1 MMPIH
6 CTDAVKRAL
15 LLFQRISSFFAFLLI
30 PFLGGNDLPLYF
42 LTIDRFWIE
51 TSFII
56 SLIVSLFAFYLGGVG
71 SDQRFG
77 RFLLAISPLALMC
90 VISFAYTWNRL
101 STLNE
106 INLFVWSIG
115 AVFLYLTSHDRDVLH
130 EALIVGSLLL
140 VLGAIIQLKI
150 LLPGLAQVFTSGKNA
165 QIVREQIAP
174 FGAFLNQ
181 NMLGGYFLY
190 TLPLAVYFVAVK
202 KRSVYLFVATALTLG
217 VFLSLSR
224 LAMLIGFAGVVFSCV
239 LMGRIKRRLLVTLT
253 SSFVCALLLFL
264 VLVQGD
270 NRENV
275 STMRNLL
282 GTKVERVSTEITTL
296 DKRTAIWRDSFRAF
310 LSKPIGGYGAGT
322 FEYAYRKF
330 YDGGLYTKYAHGS
343 LAKTAVELGSL
354 GLVSLF
360 FYLVMFGRGIA
371 GALRGSSSRYLLVSA
386 LSGLLFGFL
395 DFAFDIPAHLVTFF
409 VVTSA
414 FMGQEQAPRPMV
426 ARKPLL
432 LFLIAALCLSFLFT
446 TRASLSHKLVE
457 DGTLAEEA
465 GMFGNAYLSY
475 KDAIR
480 TMPLSNDGY
489 IRVISILLKS
499 YDNQKDPRYKEQVKL
514 ALRSDLREVER
525 NPDNDSELYF
535 VRGMCQSILAPGKD
549 ACALVSKAISLYPS
563 SAYYVFETARCYA
576 RLSDFG
582 EALGVI
588 GSIEPYL
595 SSFKVSGNPQ
605 GLFVYKVRDLQA
617 EIEFKKG
624 NRERALAIERE
635 NLLDGMSDKYAIY
648 HTKAREYLPKEVL
661 IRYLTEKV
669 RFYEEAVN
677 SH

>member
-1 MMPIH
+1 MEINR
-6 CTDAVKRAL
+6 TETLNRGL
-15 LLFQRISSFFAFLLI
+15 LLLQRVSSFFAFLLI

-51 TSFII
+51 TSFIL
-56 SLIVSLFAFYLGGVG
+56 SLIVALFAQYLAGIR

-77 RFLLAISPLALMC
+77 RFFLAISPLALMC

-106 INLFVWSIG
+106 INFFVWSFG
-115 AVFLYLTSHDRDVLH
+115 AVFLYLSSDNRDALH
-130 EALIVGSLLL
+130 EALVVGSLLL
-140 VLGAIIQLKI
+140 VLSAIIQLKI

-165 QIVREQIAP
+165 EIVREQIAP

-181 NMLGGYFLY
+181 NMLGGYFIY

-202 KRSVYLFVATALTLG
+202 KTAVYLFVVAAFTLG
-217 VFLSLSR
+217 VLLSLSR
-224 LAMLIGFAGVVFSCV
+224 LAMLIGFTG
-239 LMGRIKRRLLVTLT
+239 LVTVCALMVKVNPR
-253 SSFVCALLLFL
+253 SLVKLAFSLGCALLLFVIL
-264 VLVQGD
+264 LQGD
-270 NRENV
+270 HRERV
-275 STMRNLL
+275 SSMRNLL
-282 GTKVERVSTEITTL
+282 GTKIEKVSTEITTL

-310 LSKPIGGYGAGT
+310 LSKPIVGYGAGT

-354 GLVSLF
+354 GLIAFF
-360 FYLVMFGRGIA
+360 FYLAMFGRGIA
-371 GALRGSSSRYLLVSA
+371 GGLRESSSGYLLVSA

-414 FMGQEQAPRPMV
+414 FMGQEQASRPIA
-426 ARKPLL
+426 ARKHVL

-446 TRASLSHKLVE
+446 TRASLSRKLVE
-457 DGTLAEEA
+457 EGTLAEEA

-489 IRVISILLKS
+489 IRAISILLKS
-499 YDNQKDPRYKEQVKL
+499 YDSQKDPQYKEQVKL
-514 ALRSDLREVER
+514 ALRYHLGEVER

-535 VRGMCQSILAPGKD
+535 VRGMCRSTLAPGKD

-563 SAYYVFETARCYA
+563 SGYYIFETARCYE
-576 RLSDFG
+576 RLGDFG

-595 SSFKVSGNPQ
+595 GSFKVSANPQ
-605 GLFVYKVRDLQA
+605 GLFVYKVRDLEA
-617 EIEFKKG
+617 EIEFKNG
-624 NRERALAIERE
+624 NRERALAIESE
-635 NLLDGMSDKYAIY
+635 NLLDGMSGKYAIY